1 MYIFLAFALLAS
13 QTLDYD
19 MSRQQQKDTGVY
31 KLTTK
36 QKKALQD
43 WIDANYAKRDTPL
56 EIASNEKNAVISEN
70 LYNGRYIRL
79 SDQSTWEINPD
90 DTPLTQ
96 GWITPVEIVV
106 SQSGDPQYP
115 YKLTNSLTGSSVKA
129 QKVSKLPKASAK

>member
-1 MYIFLAFALLAS
+1 MLFYNF
-13 QTLDYD
+13 
-19 MSRQQQKDTGVY
+19 
-31 KLTTK
+31 
-36 QKKALQD
+36 
-43 WIDANYAKRDTPL
+43 
-56 EIASNEKNAVISEN
+56 ASNEKNAVISEN